1 MNSALSVLI
10 VDDNVKMRSM
20 IAEIKIAKQNN
31 LLFVPICLLQSTPFR
46 FYRRRKIDNQIKQFI
61 PSFNLQIIGGLK

>member
-20 IAEIKIAKQNN
+20 IAEIIKSKTKKIIECTDG
-31 LLFVPICLLQSTPFR
+31 FVTF
-46 FYRRRKIDNQIKQFI
+46 
-61 PSFNLQIIGGLK
+61 GL